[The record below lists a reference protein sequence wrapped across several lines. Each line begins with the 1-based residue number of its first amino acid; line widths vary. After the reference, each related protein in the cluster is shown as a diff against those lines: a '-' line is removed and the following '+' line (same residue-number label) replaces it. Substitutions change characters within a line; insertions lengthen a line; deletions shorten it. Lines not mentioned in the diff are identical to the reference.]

1 MSLARTWALGVR
13 VALQMARDRRSLLLL
28 VSVPSVILLLV
39 GYLLENTGSN
49 LKVAVA
55 VEGKQTASSALAGD
69 LVTALTRA
77 DVAAVV
83 VGSRAQAEEMVKK
96 GDADA
101 YVLLDETF
109 GQSLLAGKQPEV
121 TVGLEGANPQITGDL
136 MTKLARALASTALAA
151 LSEAAG
157 MAVPLEDPVKVNPTF
172 IYGGPQFDTLDNLAP
187 ALIPFFAFLFVFAL
201 TSVSFLRERT
211 LGTLERLMATPVKRA
226 EVMLGY
232 MVGFGFYALLQS
244 AVILILAVLV
254 LRINYEGNLGIIF
267 LLTVVLALSG
277 VSLGIFASAFARTE
291 QQALQFL
298 PLVIVPQGLLS
309 GVLFPLTSLPEW
321 LQWIARLLPLT
332 YAIEALRDAMIKGL
346 GLLDPE
352 VALNVGVM
360 VAFAAFFVVIGA
372 LTLRRE
378 VA

>member
-1 MSLARTWALGVR
+1 MSPARTWALGVR

-28 VSVPSVILLLV
+28 VGVPAVILLLV

-49 LKVAVA
+49 LKVVVA
-55 VEGKQTASSALAGD
+55 VEGQEAAATTLTGD
-69 LVTALTRA
+69 LVTALRRA
-77 DVAAVV
+77 DVEATV
-83 VGSRAQAEEMVKK
+83 VGSGAQAEEMVKK

-109 GQSLLAGKQPEV
+109 AQSLLAGKQPEV

-136 MTKLARALASTALAA
+136 MTKLARALASTAVAA

-157 MAVPLEDPVKVNPTF
+157 IPVPLENPVKVNPTF

-187 ALIPFFAFLFVFAL
+187 ALIAFFAFLFVFAL

-232 MVGFGFYALLQS
+232 MVGFGFYALMQS
-244 AVILILAVLV
+244 AVILLLAIYVLQ
-254 LRINYEGNLGIIF
+254 INYAGHLWIIF
-267 LLTVVLALSG
+267 FLTVALSISG

-298 PLVIVPQGLLS
+298 PLVVVPQGLLS
-309 GVLFPLTSLPEW
+309 GVLFPLESLPEW

-332 YAIEALRDAMIKGL
+332 YAIQALRDAMIKGL
-346 GLLDPE
+346 GLLDPG

-360 VAFAAFFVVIGA
+360 LAFAAFFVVIGA